1 MLKILNKFK
10 RENLNSFSITILVLQ
25 GFVLY
30 MFVGTIFEM
39 YSVSKT
45 YLVNKEL
52 QNQIITSNKEL
63 EFLKNQYALNTN
75 SKKEVTVDYYIKSIY
90 AYAALSDIDLKILQK
105 ESKYNGTAL
114 FEIVFK
120 DLTNEQI
127 VDFAHILDKLGFVE
141 KVETNKISLYVK
153 SITIEE
159 VKHLKNSDS
168 K

>member
-114 FEIVFK
+114 FEIAFK

-127 VDFAHILDKLGFVE
+127 IEFANTLGKLGFVE
-141 KVETNKISLYVK
+141 RIETNKISLYVK

-159 VKHLKNSDS
+159 VKRLKNSDS